1 MNTEL
6 LTFIY
11 VYESHSFSIAAR
23 ELFVTQP
30 TVSLRISQLEKELG
44 TDLFVRTNRHDI
56 TPTNAGKLLYKQA
69 IQLRQLWQNTR
80 DEIRYVD
87 NRDQHLIRIGL
98 SQTLAETIM
107 TSFVT
112 QIQNQFNNFDWNIT
126 VDNSDTVSK
135 LMAQKKLDIGI
146 IEKPILTDTNT
157 ITRKEIAPDQLV
169 RIGKNTGTWLIREQG
184 SGIEH
189 YTRLYLREADI
200 MPQHTIVL
208 NRNDLIRELV
218 DQGLGETIVSKS
230 ILPKNYPYQELGP
243 HFVRALYLL
252 HLNNFDKNIL
262 NVISPLLLKL
272 VAQTYRDV
280 K

>member
-44 TDLFVRTNRHDI
+44 TDLFRRTNRHDI
-56 TPTNAGKLLYKQA
+56 TPTNAGKLLYQQA
-69 IQLRQLWQNTR
+69 IQLRQLWQTTQE
-80 DEIRYVD
+80 EIRYAD
-87 NRDQHLIRIGL
+87 NNDHHLIRIGF
-98 SQTLAETIM
+98 SQTIAETIV
-107 TSFVT
+107 TTFVK
-112 QIQNQFNNFDWNIT
+112 QMQQQFNHFDWNMTI
-126 VDNSDTVSK
+126 DNSDRIAK

-146 IEKPILTDTNT
+146 IEKPILTDANT
-157 ITRKEIAPDQLV
+157 VTRKEIAPDQLV
-169 RIGKNTGTWLIREQG
+169 RIGQSTGTWLIREPG

-200 MPQHTIVL
+200 MPKHTIVL
-208 NRNDLIRELV
+208 NRNDIILELIQ
-218 DQGLGETIVSKS
+218 QGLGETIVSKS
-230 ILPKNYPYQELGP
+230 ILPANCPYQELGP
-243 HFVRALYLL
+243 HFVRSLYLL
-252 HLNNFDKNIL
+252 HTNNFDKSIL
-262 NVISPLLLKL
+262 NEIYPSLLKL
-272 VAQTYRDV
+272 INETYQA